1 MNIILT
7 VEIRY
12 STKHFY
18 QNKDYRS
25 FENMK
30 MNINNQVL
38 QNLVHSST
46 ISDFEIHIHKLN
58 IKHRFLF
65 NFKIIYSKQG
75 KRKN

>member
-12 STKHFY
+12 STKHLY
-18 QNKDYRS
+18 QNKDFRS

-46 ISDFEIHIHKLN
+46 I
-58 IKHRFLF
+58 
-65 NFKIIYSKQG
+65 
-75 KRKN
+75 